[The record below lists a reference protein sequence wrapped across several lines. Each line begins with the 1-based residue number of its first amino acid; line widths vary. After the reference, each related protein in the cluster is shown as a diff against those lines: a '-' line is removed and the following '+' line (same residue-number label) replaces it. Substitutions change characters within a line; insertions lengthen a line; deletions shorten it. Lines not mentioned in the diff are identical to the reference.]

1 MGQNKKTAFD
11 VSKLSLSAKPVNG
24 SSRPPTLSWDFY
36 QNNFA
41 IKVFSNIESEPSRGF
56 LRAGLGTIELEVWL
70 LLLEDVINSKEPTR
84 HEMENYNKENQV
96 ISKCILGKD
105 KDGTI
110 FIGLKAKGHTPI
122 KFTFGYNR
130 FHKLI
135 TADGSEATAAFASEI
150 YAKAYLRSIRGLKPV
165 VATVNYVHPDDID
178 RSNWSN
184 NKNGKGNWN
193 NKSQN
198 KPKKQSN
205 EGFDDFDDDI
215 PF

>member
-1 MGQNKKTAFD
+1 MGESTKTAFD

-24 SSRPPTLSWDFY
+24 AKRPPTLSWDFY

-56 LRAGLGTIELEVWL
+56 LRAGLGPVEFEVWL
-70 LLLEDVINSKEPTR
+70 ILLEDVINSSEPTR
-84 HEMENYNKENQV
+84 HEMDNYNKEGQV

-105 KDGTI
+105 KDGTV

-135 TADGSEATAAFASEI
+135 TADGSEATAAFASETF
-150 YAKAYLRSIRGLKPV
+150 AKAYLRALQGLKPV
-165 VATVNYVHPDDID
+165 VAGVNYVSPDKMD

-184 NKNGKGNWN
+184 GKGGGNDWQK
-193 NKSQN
+193 KSQS
-198 KPKKQSN
+198 KPKKPSS
-205 EGFDDFDDDI
+205 EDFDDFDEDI